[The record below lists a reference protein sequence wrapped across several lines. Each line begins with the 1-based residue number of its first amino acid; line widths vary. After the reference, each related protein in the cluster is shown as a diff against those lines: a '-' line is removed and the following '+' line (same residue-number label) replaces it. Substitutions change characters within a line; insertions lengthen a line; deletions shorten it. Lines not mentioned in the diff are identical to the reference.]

1 MKKLVCLLFSV
12 VLILSMTACGNAGQ
26 SGESQP
32 PQLQFEDPV
41 KPLTKAIVE
50 NFPVATDDMTTD
62 QLRQLCLE
70 FFKLQLGFQWKPNT
84 DISFQMSNYKKGTY
98 KDIKKDELYGGVVYH
113 SKGFGNVYRWLEYYD
128 EATGTLDLSGFLADN
143 GGFGEGAAVTD
154 VETDAE
160 GNVTYLKYRSLMA
173 LGNQCTSASCWSWG
187 RVINSVNFGDTCDL
201 NVYNGYI
208 PVGGYTYG
216 YTHEGKEYGMLDI
229 QVFGEE
235 SENNPLGYD
244 TPDIIDDW
252 NKANGDDAMF
262 ECYAQMKPADCLV
275 NEGHALM
282 VKEVKVQRDKDGKII
297 DIMSLVT
304 VNEQVEAWTSQDETL
319 TQQGTIEKVYTF
331 AALQEQDYIPFTFRE
346 LLDENDEADKKHIDI
361 YDSFADQLVSRKN
374 RYETFAHA
382 EEMWGDGVEKAVTY
396 CSVDADSV
404 TVADFGMMVVGSNYS
419 ISDVFVT
426 VADESGKELL
436 KHIFRADFSNYR
448 EVSMTAPQSTWEKD
462 VDGSWLALSD
472 GVEAWADGKNTVTV
486 TMQLCNG
493 ELLTAYSGT
502 LTR

>member
-1 MKKLVCLLFSV
+1 MKKVILLLLTV
-12 VLILSMTACGNAGQ
+12 VLLLGMAACGDTR
-26 SGESQP
+26 QP
-32 PQLQFEDPV
+32 VETQPQQLQYEDPR
-41 KPLTKAIVE
+41 KPLTNAMVD
-50 NFPVATDDMTTD
+50 NFPVATDEMTTD

-70 FFKLQLGFQWKPNT
+70 FFKLQLGFQWKPDT

-98 KDIKKDELYGGVVYH
+98 KDIKQDELYGGVVYH

-128 EATGTLDLSGFLADN
+128 EATGVLDLSGFLADN
-143 GGFGEGAAVTD
+143 GGFGEGAEVTD
-154 VETDAE
+154 VETNAE
-160 GNVTYLKYRSLMA
+160 GNVTYQKYRSLMA

-229 QVFGEE
+229 QMFGEK
-235 SENNPLGYD
+235 SETNPLGYD
-244 TPDIIDDW
+244 TPDVIDDW

-282 VKEVKVQRDKDGKII
+282 VKDVKVQRDKNGKII
-297 DIMSLVT
+297 DIMSIVT

-319 TQQGTIEKVYTF
+319 NQQGTIEKNYTF
-331 AALQEQDYIPFTFRE
+331 AALQEDDYIPFTFRE

-361 YDSFADQLVSRKN
+361 YNSFSDKLVSRNN
-374 RYETFAHA
+374 RYEVFDRR

-396 CSVDADSV
+396 CTAEGDSIS
-404 TVADFGMMVVGSNYS
+404 AGDFEKMVVGSNYS

-426 VADESGKELL
+426 VTDGGGNVMQKN
-436 KHIFRADFSNYR
+436 IYRADFSHYR
-448 EVSMTAPQSTWEKD
+448 EVPMTAQKSTWEKD
-462 VDGSWLALSD
+462 ENGNYLTISAGIAELT
-472 GVEAWADGKNTVTV
+472 GHTVTV
-486 TMQLCNG
+486 TMQLSNG
-493 ELLTAYSGT
+493 ELLTAYIGT
-502 LTR
+502 ITE